1 MDDGATVK
9 TTPSVDL
16 SLRWKALIAMTLAL
30 VLVNASLAL
39 ISNFQLTRQ
48 FELQQ
53 SAVRDQQARQLRA
66 LVEEG
71 TQAMSKLASLVPLL
85 GRGESSM
92 TDPDAAIQE
101 ALLTNGAMLDLEWDI
116 RSVQWIRPDGTTAIV
131 WPEDA
136 QDIPDALRA
145 ELQRTPEQA
154 IAALLCSPECRQYKA
169 TPLLWD
175 GTFAGNLV
183 LGRSLAD
190 ALLAFHALTGAEV
203 AITWR
208 DDARSAELLNPLSSE
223 YLRFP
228 AVTYPDDTL
237 PVLRAAAPMLTSG
250 DTMQEPL
257 LIPHGSGWSE
267 IFRIPALAAGI
278 DALVIN
284 DVTTQ
289 REAIRTATTGSIL
302 LGTLGLILSGS
313 LLLLII
319 KGPLYRL
326 RDLATVIPLLAENR
340 YADLRRQLPGR
351 SKSLMLR
358 DEIDLMTDTVRSLT
372 DRMELLQYDREQA
385 EARLVWLADHDPLT
399 QLYNRRRFNDDF
411 ERILDQTIRFGH
423 QGALL
428 FLDLDQFKD
437 VNDLSGHRV
446 GDTLLQR
453 VSEQLRLVTQTSDL
467 LARLGGDEFALVL
480 PEATEDDALAS
491 AESVQEAVCSISL
504 QEHGRRHRVTASIG
518 IVMFPTQGNDIGQLM
533 ASADLAMYQAKEKGR
548 GRWYLFSEEDQGKE
562 QLDARVLWREQI
574 NQALTQGRFE
584 LHVQPII
591 EIATGRVRHMEVLL
605 RMRDVRGG
613 MVYPDRFIPVAERTG
628 QIQAIDRWV
637 IDNALAAMELRNDLS
652 LSINLSASAMD
663 DPLLLTDLRHL
674 LEKHRIAPERISF
687 EVTETAA
694 INSLL
699 NATRLMR
706 GMQELGCRF
715 ALDDFGSGYAS
726 YAYLRKLPVDEVKID
741 GAFVRDIAKNPEDRI
756 FVKAITDMA
765 HGMGKRVI
773 AEFVENA
780 EILAI
785 LKGLGVDDAQ
795 GYHFSKPVKLEQP
808 GTPIMFDG
816 VL

>member
-1 MDDGATVK
+1 MDEARVE

-39 ISNFQLTRQ
+39 ISNFQLTSQ

-85 GRGESSM
+85 GVSESAM
-92 TDPDAAIQE
+92 TDADAAIEE

-116 RSVQWIRPDGTTAIV
+116 RSVHWIRPDGSTAIG
-131 WPEDA
+131 WPAGA
-136 QDIPDALRA
+136 QDIPDALRT
-145 ELQRTPEQA
+145 ELRRTPEQA
-154 IAALLCSPECRQYKA
+154 IATLLCSPKCRQYKA
-169 TPLLWD
+169 TPLLWE
-175 GTFAGNLV
+175 GSFAGNLV

-190 ALLAFHALTGAEV
+190 ALLAFNALTGAEV

-208 DDARSAELLNPLSSE
+208 DDARSAELLDPRSSD
-223 YLRFP
+223 YLQFP
-228 AVTYPDDTL
+228 AVTYPDNTL
-237 PVLRAAAPMLTSG
+237 PVLRAAAPTLKSG

-257 LIPHGSGWSE
+257 LIPQGAGWFE
-267 IFRIPALAAGI
+267 IFRIPSLADGI
-278 DALVIN
+278 DALVVN

-289 REAIRTATTGSIL
+289 REAIRTATSGSIL
-302 LGTLGLILSGS
+302 LGILGLILSAS

-358 DEIDLMTDTVRSLT
+358 DEIDLMTDTVKSLT
-372 DRMELLQYDREQA
+372 DRMELLQSDREQA

-399 QLYNRRRFNDDF
+399 QLCNRRRFNDDF
-411 ERILDQTIRFGH
+411 ERILDQAIRFGH

-453 VSEQLRLVTQTSDL
+453 VAAQLRTVTQSSDL

-518 IVMFPTQGNDIGQLM
+518 IVMFPTQGTEIGHLM

-548 GRWYLFSEEDQGKE
+548 GRWYLFSEDDQGKE

-574 NQALTQGRFE
+574 SQALTQGRFE

-591 EIATGRVRHMEVLL
+591 EIATGRIRHMEALL
-605 RMRDVRGG
+605 RMRDARGG

-637 IDNALAAMELRNDLS
+637 IDNALAAMELRADLS

-674 LEKHRIAPERISF
+674 LARHRIAPERISF

-780 EILAI
+780 EILGI

-795 GYHFSKPVKLEQP
+795 GYYFSKPVKLEQP
-808 GTPIMFDG
+808 GTPIAFDG

>member
-1 MDDGATVK
+1 MDEARVA

-39 ISNFQLTRQ
+39 ISNFQLTSQ

-85 GRGESSM
+85 GVSESAM
-92 TDPDAAIQE
+92 TDADAAIEE

-116 RSVQWIRPDGTTAIV
+116 RSVHWIRPDGSTAIG
-131 WPEDA
+131 WPEGA
-136 QDIPDALRA
+136 QDIPDALHT
-145 ELQRTPEQA
+145 ELRRTPEQA
-154 IAALLCSPECRQYKA
+154 IATLLCSPECRQYKA
-169 TPLLWD
+169 TPLLWE
-175 GTFAGNLV
+175 GSFAGNLV

-190 ALLAFHALTGAEV
+190 ALLAFNALTGAEV

-208 DDARSAELLNPLSSE
+208 DDARSAELLNPRSSD
-223 YLRFP
+223 YLQFP
-228 AVTYPDDTL
+228 AVTYPDNTL
-237 PVLRAAAPMLTSG
+237 PVLRAAAPTLKSG

-257 LIPHGSGWSE
+257 LIPQGAGWYE

-278 DALVIN
+278 DALVVN

-289 REAIRTATTGSIL
+289 REAIRTATSGSIL
-302 LGTLGLILSGS
+302 LGILGLILSAS

-372 DRMELLQYDREQA
+372 DRMELLQSDREQA

-399 QLYNRRRFNDDF
+399 QLCNRRRFNDDF
-411 ERILDQTIRFGH
+411 ERILDQAIRFGH

-453 VSEQLRLVTQTSDL
+453 VAAQLRTVTQSSDL

-480 PEATEDDALAS
+480 PEATEDDAIAS

-518 IVMFPTQGNDIGQLM
+518 IVMFPTQGTDIGQLM

-548 GRWYLFSEEDQGKE
+548 GRWYLFSEDDQGKE

-574 NQALTQGRFE
+574 SQALTQGRFE

-591 EIATGRVRHMEVLL
+591 EIATGRIRHMEVLL
-605 RMRDVRGG
+605 RMRDARGG

-637 IDNALAAMELRNDLS
+637 IDNALAAMELRADLN

-674 LEKHRIAPERISF
+674 LARHRIAPERISF

-780 EILAI
+780 EILGI

-795 GYHFSKPVKLEQP
+795 GYYFSKPVKLEQP
-808 GTPIMFDG
+808 GKPIAFDG

>member
-1 MDDGATVK
+1 MDEAMVETR
-9 TTPSVDL
+9 PSVDL

-39 ISNFQLTRQ
+39 IANFQLAGQ

-66 LVEEG
+66 LVKEG
-71 TQAMSKLASLVPLL
+71 TQEMSKLASLVPLL
-85 GRGESSM
+85 GGNASDMARPA
-92 TDPDAAIQE
+92 DQIRQ

-116 RSVQWIRPDGTTAIV
+116 RSVHWIRPDGSTAIR
-131 WPEDA
+131 WPDGAE
-136 QDIPDALRA
+136 DIPKALRA
-145 ELQRTPEQA
+145 ELLKTPERG
-154 IAALLCSPECRQYKA
+154 IAVLLCSPECRQYKA
-169 TPLLWD
+169 TPLLWE
-175 GTFAGNLV
+175 GSFAGNLV

-190 ALLAFHALTGAEV
+190 ALLAFNALTGAKV
-203 AITWR
+203 AVIWS
-208 DDARSAELLNPLSSE
+208 DSAGSADVLNPDSSN

-237 PVLRAAAPMLTSG
+237 PILRSATPAPKAG
-250 DTMQEPL
+250 DVVDEPF
-257 LIPHGSGWSE
+257 LIPHGYGWFE
-267 IFRIPALAAGI
+267 IFRIPSLAPGI

-284 DVTTQ
+284 DVTAQ
-289 REAIRTATTGSIL
+289 REAIHTATIGSVL
-302 LGTLGLILSGS
+302 LGILGLILSGS
-313 LLLLII
+313 SLLLII
-319 KGPLYRL
+319 RGPLYRL
-326 RDLATVIPLLAENR
+326 RGLATVIPLLAENR
-340 YADLRRQLPGR
+340 YSDLRRQLPRR
-351 SKSLMLR
+351 SNSLMLR
-358 DEIDLMTDTVRSLT
+358 DEIDLMTDTVGSLT

-399 QLYNRRRFNDDF
+399 QLFNRRRFNDDF
-411 ERILDQTIRFGH
+411 ERILDQTVRFGH

-453 VSEQLRLVTQTSDL
+453 VSEQLRQVTQTSDL

-491 AESVQEAVCSISL
+491 AETIQEAVCSISL
-504 QEHGRRHRVTASIG
+504 HEHGRRHRVTASIG
-518 IVMFPTQGNDIGQLM
+518 IVMFPSQGNDIGQLM
-533 ASADLAMYQAKEKGR
+533 ANADLAMYQAKEKGR

-574 NQALTQGRFE
+574 NQALSQNRFE

-591 EIATGRVRHMEVLL
+591 EIATGRLRHMEVLL
-605 RMRDVRGG
+605 RMRDARGA
-613 MVYPDRFIPVAERTG
+613 MFYPDRFIPVAERTG

-637 IDNALAAMELRNDLS
+637 IDNALTAMELQTDLR

-663 DPLLLTDLRHL
+663 DPLLLTDLRKL
-674 LEKHRIAPERISF
+674 LERHRIAPERISF

-706 GMQELGCRF
+706 GMQEIGCRF

-726 YAYLRKLPVDEVKID
+726 YAYLRKLPVDEIKID
-741 GAFVRDIAKNPEDRI
+741 GAFVRDIVKNPEDRI

-808 GTPIMFDG
+808 DTPVLFDG

>member
-1 MDDGATVK
+1 MDDAVVAEK
-9 TTPSVDL
+9 PSVDL

-39 ISNFQLTRQ
+39 ISKHQLAGQ

-53 SAVRDQQARQLRA
+53 GAVRDQQARQLRA
-66 LVEEG
+66 IVEERS
-71 TQAMSKLASLVPLL
+71 QEMSKLASLVPLL
-85 GRGESSM
+85 GGSM
-92 TDPDAAIQE
+92 AETARPEEPIEE

-116 RSVQWIRPDGTTAIV
+116 RSVHWILTDGTTAIV
-131 WPEDA
+131 WPDDA
-136 QDIPDALRA
+136 QDIPEALRID
-145 ELQRTPEQA
+145 LMRNPEGD

-169 TPLLWD
+169 TPLLRD
-175 GTFAGNLV
+175 GAFAGNLV

-203 AITWR
+203 AITWS
-208 DDARSAELLNPLSSE
+208 DDERSSDVLNPSSPD

-237 PVLRAAAPMLTSG
+237 PVLRAAAPALTSG
-250 DTMQEPL
+250 GTAQEPL
-257 LIPHGSGWSE
+257 LLPHGSGWFE
-267 IFRIPALAAGI
+267 IFRIPSLARGI
-278 DALVIN
+278 DALVVN

-289 REAIRTATTGSIL
+289 REAIRAATTGSIL
-302 LGTLGLILSGS
+302 LGILGLILSGTS
-313 LLLLII
+313 LLLII
-319 KGPLYRL
+319 RGPLYRL
-326 RDLATVIPLLAENR
+326 RDLATVLPLLAENR
-340 YADLRRQLPGR
+340 YADLRSQLPRR
-351 SKSLMLR
+351 SSSVTMR
-358 DEIDLMTDTVRSLT
+358 DEIDLMTDTVRGLT

-399 QLYNRRRFNDDF
+399 QLFNRRRFNDDF

-453 VSEQLRLVTQTSDL
+453 VSEQLRQVTQTSDL

-480 PEATEDDALAS
+480 PEATEDDAIAG
-491 AESVQEAVCSISL
+491 AESVQEAVRSISL

-518 IVMFPTQGNDIGQLM
+518 IVMFPTQGSDIGQLM

-548 GRWYLFSEEDQGKE
+548 GRWYLFSEDDQGKE

-574 NQALTQGRFE
+574 NQALSQDRFE
-584 LHVQPII
+584 LHVQPIV
-591 EIATGRVRHMEVLL
+591 EIATGRLRHLEVLL
-605 RMRDVRGG
+605 RMRDARGA

-628 QIQAIDRWV
+628 QIHAIDRWV
-637 IDNALAAMELRNDLS
+637 IDNALAAMELRTDLN

-674 LEKHRIAPERISF
+674 LERHRIAPERISF

-726 YAYLRKLPVDEVKID
+726 YAYLRKLPVDEIKID
-741 GAFVRDIAKNPEDRI
+741 GAFVRDIAKNSEDRI

-780 EILAI
+780 EILTI
-785 LKGLGVDDAQ
+785 LKELGVDDAQ
-795 GYHFSKPVKLEQP
+795 GYHFSKPVKLARP
-808 GTPIMFDG
+808 GTPIAFDG
-816 VL
+816 VF

>member
-1 MDDGATVK
+1 MDDVVVAEK
-9 TTPSVDL
+9 PSVDL

-39 ISNFQLTRQ
+39 ISNFQLTGQ

-66 LVEEG
+66 LVEED
-71 TQAMSKLASLVPLL
+71 TLEMSKLASLVPLL
-85 GRGESSM
+85 GGGESAM
-92 TDPDAAIQE
+92 KGLDAALEE

-116 RSVQWIRPDGTTAIV
+116 RSAYWIRPDGSTAIV

-136 QDIPDALRA
+136 QDIPEALRID
-145 ELQRTPEQA
+145 LRKDPERA

-175 GTFAGNLV
+175 GSFAGNLV

-190 ALLAFHALTGAEV
+190 ALLAFNALTGAEV
-203 AITWR
+203 AITWS
-208 DDARSAELLNPLSSE
+208 DDERSADILNPSSAA

-237 PVLRAAAPMLTSG
+237 PVLRAATHALTSG
-250 DTMQEPL
+250 GTAQEPL
-257 LIPHGSGWSE
+257 LLPHGSGWFE
-267 IFRIPALAAGI
+267 IFRIPSLARGI
-278 DALVIN
+278 DALVVN

-289 REAIRTATTGSIL
+289 REAIRAATTGSIL
-302 LGTLGLILSGS
+302 LGILGLILSGAS
-313 LLLLII
+313 LLLII
-319 KGPLYRL
+319 RGPLYRL
-326 RDLATVIPLLAENR
+326 RDLATVLPLLAENR
-340 YADLRRQLPGR
+340 YADLRSQLPRR
-351 SKSLMLR
+351 SAPVTMR
-358 DEIDLMTDTVRSLT
+358 DEIDLMTDTVSGLT

-399 QLYNRRRFNDDF
+399 QLFNRRRFNDDF

-453 VSEQLRLVTQTSDL
+453 VSEQLRQVTQTSDL

-491 AESVQEAVCSISL
+491 AESVQEAVRSISL

-518 IVMFPTQGNDIGQLM
+518 IVMFPTQGTDIGHLM

-548 GRWYLFSEEDQGKE
+548 GRWYLFSEDDQGKE

-574 NQALTQGRFE
+574 NQALSQDRFE
-584 LHVQPII
+584 LHVQPIV
-591 EIATGRVRHMEVLL
+591 EIASGRLRHLEVLL
-605 RMRDVRGG
+605 RMRDARGA

-637 IDNALAAMELRNDLS
+637 IDNALLAMEFRADLRF
-652 LSINLSASAMD
+652 SINLSASAMD

-674 LEKHRIAPERISF
+674 LERHRIAPERISF

-765 HGMGKRVI
+765 HGMGKRVT

-795 GYHFSKPVKLEQP
+795 GYHFSKPVKLACP
-808 GTPIMFDG
+808 GTPMLFDG

>member
-1 MDDGATVK
+1 MDEARVA

-39 ISNFQLTRQ
+39 ISNFQLTSQ

-85 GRGESSM
+85 GVSESAM
-92 TDPDAAIQE
+92 TDADAAIEE

-116 RSVQWIRPDGTTAIV
+116 RSVHWIRPDGSTAIG
-131 WPEDA
+131 WPAGA

-145 ELQRTPEQA
+145 ELRRTPEQA
-154 IAALLCSPECRQYKA
+154 IATLLCSPKCRQYKA
-169 TPLLWD
+169 TPLLWE
-175 GTFAGNLV
+175 GSFAGNLV

-190 ALLAFHALTGAEV
+190 ALLAFNALTGAEV

-208 DDARSAELLNPLSSE
+208 DDARSAELLNPRSSD
-223 YLRFP
+223 YLQFP
-228 AVTYPDDTL
+228 AVTYPDNTL
-237 PVLRAAAPMLTSG
+237 PVLRAAAPTLKSG

-257 LIPHGSGWSE
+257 LIPHGAGWYE

-278 DALVIN
+278 DALVVN

-289 REAIRTATTGSIL
+289 REAIRTATSGSIL
-302 LGTLGLILSGS
+302 LGILGLILSAS

-372 DRMELLQYDREQA
+372 DRMELLQSDREQA

-399 QLYNRRRFNDDF
+399 QLCNRRRFNDDF
-411 ERILDQTIRFGH
+411 ERILDQAIRFGH

-453 VSEQLRLVTQTSDL
+453 VAAQLRTVTQSSDL

-504 QEHGRRHRVTASIG
+504 QEHGRHHRVTASIG
-518 IVMFPTQGNDIGQLM
+518 IVMFPTQGTEIGHLM

-548 GRWYLFSEEDQGKE
+548 GRWYLFSEDDQGKE

-574 NQALTQGRFE
+574 SQALTQGRFE

-591 EIATGRVRHMEVLL
+591 EIATGRIRHMEVLL
-605 RMRDVRGG
+605 RMRDARGG

-637 IDNALAAMELRNDLS
+637 IDNALAAMELRADLS

-674 LEKHRIAPERISF
+674 LERHRIAPKRISF

-780 EILAI
+780 EILGI

-795 GYHFSKPVKLEQP
+795 GYYFSKPVKLEQP
-808 GTPIMFDG
+808 GKPIAFDG